1 MKNATNLVDEIILDA
16 DIKRASDI
24 HMDPNKSGGIIRYRI
39 DGILIKQKDTSSE
52 IFADMIGRLKVIAGM
67 RTDEHQAPQDGRF
80 KSTVEDTEIDIRL
93 AIMPSF
99 WGESATLRLLRPSH
113 DCENIDGLGLKFE
126 DIEKIKSV
134 MRSMS
139 GMIIVT
145 GPTGSGKTTT
155 LYTIL
160 RHINVSENS
169 VMTIE
174 DPIEYSLPGIRQ
186 TQTNPQRGLS
196 FSLALRSILRQ
207 DPDVIMIGEIRDK
220 ETAQIAVHAALTG
233 HMVLTTL
240 HTNDASTAIPRLL
253 DMGIDPYLVASV
265 SGVVIGQ
272 RLVRKRCDC
281 IYGCDKCEK
290 TGYKGRLGIFEVIKI
305 TEDIQRLT
313 LSKPTAKEIKNLAF
327 PSNIGTM
334 ESDGL
339 EKVEK
344 GLTSIEEVVSAVT
357 I

>member
-1 MKNATNLVDEIILDA
+1 MKNVATIVDEIISNA
-16 DIKRASDI
+16 DFKRASDI
-24 HMDPNKSGGIIRYRI
+24 HIDSNKYGGTVRYRI
-39 DGILIKQKDTSSE
+39 DGILIKQNE
-52 IFADMIGRLKVIAGM
+52 ISTEIYNDIIGRLKVIAGM

-80 KSTVEDTEIDIRL
+80 KSTTNEKEIDIRL

-99 WGESATLRLLRPSH
+99 WGESATLRLLQSSNNS
-113 DCENIDGLGLKFE
+113 ENIDELGLKFE
-126 DIEKIKSV
+126 DIEKIKSTL
-134 MRSMS
+134 RSLS
-139 GMIIVT
+139 GMIIAT

-160 RHINVSENS
+160 KHINVTENS

-174 DPIEYSLPGIRQ
+174 DPIEYSLPGVRQ
-186 TQTNPQRGLS
+186 VQTNPQRGLS
-196 FSLALRSILRQ
+196 FASALRSILRQ

-233 HMVLTTL
+233 HLVLTTL

-253 DMGIDPYLVASV
+253 DMGIDPYLVASI

-281 IYGCDKCEK
+281 IYGCEKCDK
-290 TGYKGRLGIFEVIKI
+290 TGYRGRLGIFEVIKI
-305 TEDIQRLT
+305 TEDLQRLI
-313 LSKPTAKEIKNLAF
+313 LNKPTAKEIKNFAF
-327 PSNIGTM
+327 PENIGTM
-334 ESDGL
+334 ETDGL